1 MAGKPKY
8 PGENKKPREITM
20 TDSGWMGLEE
30 KARSLGL
37 SRSEYIEQ
45 IARGVILVVD
55 PGPLPMG
62 KLSPF

>member
-8 PGENKKPREITM
+8 PGENKKPREITV
-20 TDSGWMGLEE
+20 TDTGWIELEQ

-45 IARGVILVVD
+45 IARGAILVVD
-55 PGPLPMG
+55 PGPLHMG
-62 KLSPF
+62 KP